1 MCNFQ
6 SFIYNPIDF
15 VRLMSMIINREH
27 IVWSACAV
35 TYKTSSKPLLDDRFC
50 PSLPDR
56 REPRGKKNIF
66 RLIPHY
72 SISIS
77 VPQSVPIRMKNE
89 KKILIILADT
99 YSASDHHG

>member
-35 TYKTSSKPLLDDRFC
+35 TYKTSSKPLLGDRFC

-56 REPRGKKNIF
+56 
-66 RLIPHY
+66 LIPHY
-72 SISIS
+72 STSIS

-89 KKILIILADT
+89 KKILIILTDT